1 MPTHFVGIFMHIWY
15 NTYVKRRI
23 LMNIKMTKLLDH
35 VLDAGTYTSLNF
47 EKVQSFL
54 NSKTITIGGC
64 SAIATITDDGK
75 TLVGRNMDLNISHKS
90 AYVIR
95 TKVKG
100 NYETIGLSYFY
111 DIFPDYEDVLN
122 NGMPE
127 DLYNLLPFFSTD
139 VLNEKGLYIETNMRT
154 GECWSN
160 GESKYGCSGTN
171 KDAGDAI
178 RSSILPR
185 ILCEHCATVDEAVA
199 YVNNLNITIGKGNNT
214 AWNFCFLMADA
225 TGNYGVLE
233 VAANKVFWH
242 EKTKAQTN
250 FYLAKELNE
259 IESYK
264 AGLGRY
270 DYLINNIDRVQNEDD
285 MYELMKS
292 VSYFQIYDPENC
304 KFDLRSEFV
313 GTEGHWTS
321 DWLLDDRNKD
331 ELMAYINK
339 TSSKIKAMTREE
351 KQDQNKYWESAF
363 TEVINCTDKT
373 LFVRFYE
380 DDERTLKLSF

>member
-1 MPTHFVGIFMHIWY
+1 
-15 NTYVKRRI
+15 
-23 LMNIKMTKLLDH
+23 MNIKMTKVLDH

-47 EKVQSFL
+47 EAVKSFMK
-54 NSKTITIGGC
+54 NRSNGIGGC
-64 SAIATITDDGK
+64 SAIAKVLDSGETI
-75 TLVGRNMDLNISHKS
+75 VGRNMDLNISNKS

-95 TKVKG
+95 TKING
-100 NYETIGLSYFY
+100 NYETVGLSYYY
-111 DIFPDYEDVLN
+111 DIFPDYEDVLE

-127 DLYNLLPFFSTD
+127 ELYNLLPFVSTD

-154 GECWSN
+154 GECWPN
-160 GESKYGCSGTN
+160 GDSKFGCPGTN
-171 KDAGDAI
+171 ESATEVI

-185 ILCEHCATVDEAVA
+185 ILCEHCSTVNEAVEYA
-199 YVNNLNITIGKGNNT
+199 KKLNICIGDNNST

-233 VAANKVFWH
+233 IAANKLFWH
-242 EKTKAQTN
+242 EKAQAQTN
-250 FYLAKELNE
+250 FYLAKELNQ
-259 IESYK
+259 IELYK

-270 DYLINNIDRVQNEDD
+270 DYLMNNIDKVHNEND

-292 VSYFQIYDPENC
+292 VSYFQIYNPENC

-321 DWLLDDRNKD
+321 DWLLDDNNKD
-331 ELMAYINK
+331 ELFKYINK
-339 TSSKIKAMTREE
+339 TGQKIRTMTRKE

-363 TEVINCTDKT
+363 TEVVNCNKKT
-373 LFVRFYE
+373 LFVRFFE
-380 DDERTLKLSF
+380 DDKHTLTLNF